1 MRAASTSGEI
11 PQRLRRGGAPDRLMQ
26 FLRSAVAAYAALGAW
41 TPSSEVTAV
50 DRDLALVVTSTD
62 ALATDVRGLTL
73 AAPDGSELPEWTPGA
88 HLDLILPSGR
98 LRQYSLVG
106 DPGDRTIYQIAVR
119 RLDHGDGGSLEV
131 HELSRGT
138 RVMARGPRNAF
149 PFAYP
154 HLAKRDIE
162 KVAFIAG
169 GIGITALLP
178 MVRTAA
184 ASRIPWSL
192 TYVGRD
198 TGTMP
203 FLGELDELG
212 GNVRILH
219 GAPSINHVLTGVDA
233 RTSVYFC
240 GPPPF
245 LDALRTELTQH
256 PHAGFHFERFAPPPV
271 TGGAPFTVRLRRSG
285 TDIQVPT
292 GTSALAAIREA
303 KPDVPYSCQQG
314 FCGTCRV
321 NVLAGS
327 VTKRGTSV
335 FLERP
340 DTMLIC
346 VDRTNEK
353 TIILD
358 L

>member
-1 MRAASTSGEI
+1 
-11 PQRLRRGGAPDRLMQ
+11 MQ
-26 FLRSAVAAYAALGAW
+26 ILRSAVAAYAALGSR
-41 TPSSEVTAV
+41 TPSSEITAV
-50 DRDLALVVTSTD
+50 NRDLALVVTSTD
-62 ALATDVRGLTL
+62 PLATDVRGLTL
-73 AAPDGSELPEWTPGA
+73 AAPDGGELPEWTPGA

-106 DPGDRTIYQIAVR
+106 DPGDRTTYQIAVR
-119 RLDHGDGGSLEV
+119 HLEHGSGGSLEV

-138 RVMARGPRNAF
+138 PVMARGPRNAF

-178 MVRTAA
+178 MVHAAA
-184 ASRIPWSL
+184 ASRVPWSL

-198 TGTMP
+198 TGSMP
-203 FLGELDELG
+203 FLGELDDLG
-212 GNVRILH
+212 GDVRILH
-219 GAPSINHVLTGVDA
+219 GAPSIDRVLTGVDA

-245 LDALRTELTQH
+245 LDALRAELAQH

-271 TGGAPFTVRLRRSG
+271 IGGTPFTVRLRRSG
-285 TDIQVPT
+285 TDIEVPAD
-292 GTSALAAIREA
+292 TSALAAIREA

-321 NVLAGS
+321 DVVAGS
-327 VTKRGTSV
+327 VTKRGTSA

-340 DTMLIC
+340 GTMLIC
-346 VDRTNEK
+346 VDRTDEK
-353 TIILD
+353 TITVD